1 MDALYGIT
9 PYESTPEEQAQAKM
23 LQESG
28 TATDIDIAQAM
39 ASGDPE
45 ALKQVLIDKG
55 LYYAID
61 EEEVI
66 ETGVESLSEL
76 ASTLLDQQG
85 KLGSAAM
92 GQGAYVQEPYIPPEE
107 IDSRL
112 YAPGAINVGFEDLP
126 PEGTP
131 GTVRY
136 DAEGR
141 PLGRLYSDI
150 IGEETANLE
159 TAHKQIT
166 DRAAQLGI
174 NPDEYTPGDD
184 PDLDAA
190 FAAFDALAPASLAT
204 KSQAEEGLAEA
215 EASIAMDETGAKAP
229 HEVDDIPPPP
239 TPDAPQFTT
248 RTRGGR
254 RGY

>member
-1 MDALYGIT
+1 M
-9 PYESTPEEQAQAKM
+9 
-23 LQESG
+23 
-28 TATDIDIAQAM
+28 
-39 ASGDPE
+39 
-45 ALKQVLIDKG
+45 
-55 LYYAID
+55 
-61 EEEVI
+61 
-66 ETGVESLSEL
+66 ETGTESLTDL
-76 ASTLLDQQG
+76 ATMLLGQQEKNKFASVG
-85 KLGSAAM
+85 A
-92 GQGAYVQEPYIPPEE
+92 GAYVQEQYIPPKE

-112 YAPGAINVGFEDLP
+112 YAPAPTNVRPQDLP
-126 PEGTP
+126 KEGDP

-136 DAEGR
+136 DAEGI

-150 IGEETANLE
+150 IDEETAKLD
-159 TAHKQIT
+159 TAQKKIT

-229 HEVDDIPPPP
+229 HEIDDTPPPP
-239 TPDAPQFTT
+239 APEMTQFTT